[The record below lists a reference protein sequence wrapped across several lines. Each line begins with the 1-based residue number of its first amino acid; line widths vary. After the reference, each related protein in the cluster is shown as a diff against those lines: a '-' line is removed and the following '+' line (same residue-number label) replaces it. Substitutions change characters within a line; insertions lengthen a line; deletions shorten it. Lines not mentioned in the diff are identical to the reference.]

1 MSISSYPT
9 CVHRVHR
16 WGLTLWRQNKVK
28 PIHIAMRKVILM
40 MMCLL
45 ASAGMLM
52 AQEQTKGYRGFA
64 ELGYGIG
71 VGDYE
76 FGRFSIET
84 SHGYQFNHYFFLG
97 AGMGFQFSSKYETPG
112 MEYALDKRD
121 SKVDIP
127 IFANV
132 HLNFL
137 KKKLSPFIDLKGGA
151 YVNNGGGAYVNA
163 SAGLRIATT
172 ARQAVNISVG
182 YAFQQLEFE
191 TFGRFTNPGHNMN
204 YTRDARRLD
213 AEAVTIKV
221 GYEF

>member
-1 MSISSYPT
+1 MKKIFLLLGVLLTTLSSF
-9 CVHRVHR
+9 
-16 WGLTLWRQNKVK
+16 G
-28 PIHIAMRKVILM
+28 
-40 MMCLL
+40 
-45 ASAGMLM
+45 
-52 AQEQTKGYRGFA
+52 QEQSKGYRGFA

-137 KKKLSPFIDLKGGA
+137 KKRLSPFIDLKGGA

-163 SAGLRIATT
+163 SVGLRIATT
-172 ARQAVNISVG
+172 ARQAVNIYVG